1 MEKNEVI
8 KEIHLLIELCED
20 ELLHKTLS
28 TYFRDEKEIGYLAG
42 YTEATRQHI
51 KNLNSLIEKV
61 DQ

>member
-1 MEKNEVI
+1 MEKNEDI
-8 KEIHLLIELCED
+8 KDIHLLIELCED

-28 TYFRDEKEIGYLAG
+28 TYFRDVKEIDYIAG
-42 YTEATRQHI
+42 YTETTKQHI

>member
-8 KEIHLLIELCED
+8 KDIHLLIELCED

-42 YTEATRQHI
+42 YTEALDNI
-51 KNLNSLIEKV
+51 LKI
-61 DQ
+61 

>member
-8 KEIHLLIELCED
+8 KDIHHLIEIYED

-28 TYFRDEKEIGYLAG
+28 TNFRDEMQVGFLAG
-42 YTEATRQHI
+42 FTEATKQQI
-51 KNLNSLIEKV
+51 KNLNLLIEKV

>member
-8 KEIHLLIELCED
+8 KDIHLLIELCED

-42 YTEATRQHI
+42 YAEAT
-51 KNLNSLIEKV
+51 K
-61 DQ
+61 

>member
-8 KEIHLLIELCED
+8 KDIHLLIELCED

-28 TYFRDEKEIGYLAG
+28 TYFRDERDIGYLAG
-42 YTEATRQHI
+42 YAEATKQQI